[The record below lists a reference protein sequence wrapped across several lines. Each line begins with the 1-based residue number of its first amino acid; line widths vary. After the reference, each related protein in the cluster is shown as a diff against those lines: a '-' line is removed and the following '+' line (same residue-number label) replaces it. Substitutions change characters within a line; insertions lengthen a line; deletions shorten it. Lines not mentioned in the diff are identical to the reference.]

1 MKALAAVPVVV
12 GSFLI
17 ISGTIL
23 QGSPGMMFFAIGL
36 VTLMIVPVTALLC
49 RHRMKYEQAIS
60 YGTGATGA
68 YGAALLT
75 FCVTL
80 IRVASFERWTP
91 EYWACLFI
99 GYVLCGLGYALPAL
113 CVVHYYQTRAQV
125 KSHEA
130 QQSACT

>member
-1 MKALAAVPVVV
+1 MNALAAVPPVV

-17 ISGTIL
+17 IYGTIL

-36 VTLMIVPVTALLC
+36 ATLLIVPVTALFC
-49 RHRMKYEQAIS
+49 RHRMRHGLGIS
-60 YGTGATGA
+60 YGTAAAGA
-68 YGAALLT
+68 YAAALLT

-80 IRVASFERWTP
+80 IRVARFERWTP

-113 CVVHYYQTRAQV
+113 CVVHYYQKRAQV